1 MPRFL
6 PVLALGFFLGMR
18 HATDADHVVAVA
30 TFVSRERRVRVA
42 SLLGGLW
49 GVGHTLTI
57 LAVGGAIIGFG
68 LVLPPRLG
76 LSMELSV
83 ALMLVVLGSINLLG
97 VSPISEI
104 RHGHAAHDSS
114 SPRENLFSSVPRAQA
129 ARSFTV
135 GVVHG
140 LAGSAAV
147 ALMVLATIRDP
158 SWALL
163 YLVLFGAGTIAGMM
177 LITSAMA
184 VPIALAAARAERFG
198 RSLAWISGLL
208 SVGFGLFLVYQI
220 GFVDGLFTSHPAWQ
234 PR

>member
-1 MPRFL
+1 M
-6 PVLALGFFLGMR
+6 
-18 HATDADHVVAVA
+18 VAVA

-42 SLLGGLW
+42 SMLGALW

-68 LVLPPRLG
+68 LVLSPRLG
-76 LSMELSV
+76 LSLELSV
-83 ALMLVVLGSINLLG
+83 AVMLVFLGGVNLLSFKRAVHLAPHRHAG
-97 VSPISEI
+97 HELPPQGSKLLSP
-104 RHGHAAHDSS
+104 
-114 SPRENLFSSVPRAQA
+114 FPRAQA
-129 ARSFTV
+129 ARSFAV

-158 SWALL
+158 RWGLL
-163 YLVLFGAGTIAGMM
+163 YLVLFGVGTIAGMM

-184 VPIALAAARAERFG
+184 VPIALAAARAERVG
-198 RSLAWISGLL
+198 RGLAWLSGIL
-208 SVGFGLFLVYQI
+208 SVGFGLFLVYHV
-220 GFVDGLFTSHPAWQ
+220 GFIDGLFTCHPAWR